1 MSLWTW
7 CAIGGVLWLLLFG
20 FGPPAFRIAESVLV
34 MGWHARQARRRVM
47 ARRQAELRALAAALH
62 GSNAWDCGCWE
73 HVAERARAH
82 GDIRGMGLLAR
93 RRRLLGFIPYE
104 VVHLSKEQKQELS
117 DD

>member
-1 MSLWTW
+1 MPTW
-7 CAIGGVLWLLLFG
+7 VLLTVVVALLVGGLS
-20 FGPPAFRIAESVLV
+20 AFED
-34 MGWHARQARRRVM
+34 ARRVYAKWQKQRRVM
-47 ARRQAELRALAAALH
+47 ARRRAELQALATTLH
-62 GSNAWDCGCWE
+62 GSNAWECGCWE
-73 HVAERARAH
+73 HVAERIRAH

>member
-1 MSLWTW
+1 MPLWTQL
-7 CAIGGVLWLLLFG
+7 AVVVVLLAGGFIALF
-20 FGPPAFRIAESVLV
+20 AEDAHRLYAKWQQQRRA
-34 MGWHARQARRRVM
+34 MTRRRT
-47 ARRQAELRALAAALH
+47 ELRALATTLH

-73 HVAERARAH
+73 HVAERVRTH

-104 VVHLSKEQKQELS
+104 VIHLSKEQKQELS

>member
-1 MSLWTW
+1 MPLWIQPTVVVVLLV
-7 CAIGGVLWLLLFG
+7 GGFI
-20 FGPPAFRIAESVLV
+20 AFFAED
-34 MGWHARQARRRVM
+34 ARRLWQT
-47 ARRQAELRALAAALH
+47 RRRAMTQRRNELKALAMMLH

-73 HVAERARAH
+73 HVAERIRTH